1 MNAPVEASERR
12 DAGTGTTSV
21 VLSALTGETLVH
33 RALPTA
39 GAAPAVEVRL
49 ELAPDQAVVVGR
61 SRRAAP
67 YLDPAYR
74 PSPVLPGTDQT
85 VFLHG
90 GRGDDGYVSRGHFL
104 LRHAPGGVLL
114 VNGVPRR
121 GGGVRAPLNG
131 TWLLAPVRR
140 PLDPEEEFLIASG
153 TSAVLVLPN
162 GSELRVAAA

>member
-1 MNAPVEASERR
+1 MGKA
-12 DAGTGTTSV
+12 
-21 VLSALTGETLVH
+21 ALTGETLVH

-74 PSPVLPGTDQT
+74 PTPVLPGTDQT